1 MEENKPKKKVVLI
14 IALLFLFCSLILIGV
29 GIYFYNS
36 TKPIKIVER
45 TFTDTTN
52 YLKSYIFMEE
62 DELLKNDF
70 TIDSDIKVTIK
81 SDYVDKLSEND
92 DEYKIIKKM
101 LNKLSSS
108 KTELHLERELKE
120 KKLFVD
126 VNNSVGTSSC
136 SFKGLITNSTSYYQV
151 GNITKS
157 YINSGT
163 NNYFE
168 TLTNEAT
175 TRENNEY
182 LYDFITSKI
191 PTYLEEK
198 DIQEDQVETIVAD
211 KEIKA
216 NKLTVKLTNDFLNRI
231 RTNLYND
238 LKNDSKAKSIIE
250 GYDSDF
256 FKKKLKNASF
266 FSKDE
271 GMDINVY
278 TTTLMPTVVKIEFD
292 YSYNTEKEI
301 LSYEKVDKEKALIK
315 IRSND
320 KELYRLNLTNKEGTI
335 EIKVS
340 DNKDNNIGTISFNR
354 DNNGTMINID
364 INDDRDK
371 IKVAYQSKKTN
382 KKKTSYKRTDS
393 LSIQVIRDKTT
404 NYDIKVVADSK
415 VKASADINE
424 NIDEAV
430 LEKKLDEQTKEKI
443 KNYLTNYIQELSK

>member
-157 YINSGT
+157 YINSSSFYGFVDNWILYIDWSHFNVDYIT
-163 NNYFE
+163 DIVYNGN
-168 TLTNEAT
+168 TVRAV
-175 TRENNEY
+175 RE
-182 LYDFITSKI
+182 
-191 PTYLEEK
+191 P
-198 DIQEDQVETIVAD
+198 
-211 KEIKA
+211 
-216 NKLTVKLTNDFLNRI
+216 
-231 RTNLYND
+231 
-238 LKNDSKAKSIIE
+238 
-250 GYDSDF
+250 
-256 FKKKLKNASF
+256 
-266 FSKDE
+266 
-271 GMDINVY
+271 
-278 TTTLMPTVVKIEFD
+278 
-292 YSYNTEKEI
+292 
-301 LSYEKVDKEKALIK
+301 
-315 IRSND
+315 
-320 KELYRLNLTNKEGTI
+320 
-335 EIKVS
+335 
-340 DNKDNNIGTISFNR
+340 R
-354 DNNGTMINID
+354 DNYLVTVGNLKLYHK
-364 INDDRDK
+364 K
-371 IKVAYQSKKTN
+371 IKSGN
-382 KKKTSYKRTDS
+382 KR
-393 LSIQVIRDKTT
+393 
-404 NYDIKVVADSK
+404 
-415 VKASADINE
+415 
-424 NIDEAV
+424 
-430 LEKKLDEQTKEKI
+430 
-443 KNYLTNYIQELSK
+443 

>member
-36 TKPIKIVER
+36 TKPIKIVGR

-238 LKNDSKAKSIIE
+238 LKNI
-250 GYDSDF
+250 
-256 FKKKLKNASF
+256 
-266 FSKDE
+266 
-271 GMDINVY
+271 
-278 TTTLMPTVVKIEFD
+278 
-292 YSYNTEKEI
+292 
-301 LSYEKVDKEKALIK
+301 
-315 IRSND
+315 
-320 KELYRLNLTNKEGTI
+320 
-335 EIKVS
+335 
-340 DNKDNNIGTISFNR
+340 
-354 DNNGTMINID
+354 
-364 INDDRDK
+364 
-371 IKVAYQSKKTN
+371 
-382 KKKTSYKRTDS
+382 
-393 LSIQVIRDKTT
+393 
-404 NYDIKVVADSK
+404 
-415 VKASADINE
+415 
-424 NIDEAV
+424 
-430 LEKKLDEQTKEKI
+430 
-443 KNYLTNYIQELSK
+443 